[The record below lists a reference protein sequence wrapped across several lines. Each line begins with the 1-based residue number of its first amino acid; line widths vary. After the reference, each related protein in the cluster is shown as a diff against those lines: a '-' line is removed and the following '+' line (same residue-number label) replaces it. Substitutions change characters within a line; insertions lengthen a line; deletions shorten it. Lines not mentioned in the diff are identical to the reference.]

1 MQAHKDCNKYSLKIL
16 VTDMPIFWNILDLQ
30 NSKSAL
36 LEDFSFID
44 VLYCFE
50 SNMKLKVICC
60 FPENKTSMHS
70 CGEGECQISR
80 ERNYIMNSFALC
92 YESNRIWKKIYL
104 TTKENRNK

>member
-44 VLYCFE
+44 VLHCFE

-60 FPENKTSMHS
+60 FPENKTNMHS